1 MTAQVVLATRNAKKL
16 AELDRLLR
24 SEGIDAQILGSDAFA
39 DLPEI
44 AETGATFAEN
54 ALLKARAV
62 SAHTGLLAVADD
74 SGLCVD
80 ALNGMPGVLSA
91 RWAGERASD
100 DANLDLVLQQIA
112 DVREGRRGA
121 YFACAAALVVPGGI
135 EHVEQG
141 RIEGELLRERHGTGG
156 FGYDPIFRPV
166 GFDVTTAQM
175 SGEEKD
181 AISHRG
187 QAMRALLPFI
197 VQALGR

>member
-1 MTAQVVLATRNAKKL
+1 VTAQVVLATRNAKKL

-62 SAHTGLLAVADD
+62 SARTGLLAVADD